1 MKKRLIALVLAL
13 IMCLYLMPS
22 ALAADNL
29 KPSVRLFVTIRDFN
43 ADGLLFEGRGNAMKE
58 LAAPV
63 LGADHKPVFD
73 LAKWQQLDGPNVTQA
88 HLDALFNDTPG
99 VNLSAQK
106 TITLKN
112 QGGYYIIDSAVD
124 EMDNRSDGFFPIDN
138 ELLGNEGRRH
148 NYHFS
153 VELHATFRYEKGN
166 TFLFRGDDD
175 VWVYFNNQL
184 CVDLGGA
191 HEAQS
196 ASVSID
202 ELVAN
207 GTLNIKEG
215 DAVSFDMF
223 YMERHTTESNLY
235 MKTNINFINFDNSD
249 WATFTIFDA
258 YQNDLIPDCL
268 MEADLSQ
275 PITRA
280 EFAAV
285 CVKACEKL
293 SGTPAL
299 SASVNPFTD
308 TQDIEVLKA
317 YNLGVTQGTSE
328 TTFSPDTLL
337 DREQAATML
346 TRVFQQATIPG
357 WPQNNPPLTYTKPAD
372 FADDADISSW
382 ARDSVYFM
390 AANKIIEGIG
400 NNLFAPR
407 AVTSE
412 QQARGYAQATR
423 EQALIIATRMVLNL
437 G

>member
-1 MKKRLIALVLAL
+1 
-13 IMCLYLMPS
+13 MCLGLMTP
-22 ALAADNL
+22 AMAAGAL
-29 KPSVRLFVTIRDFN
+29 KPSVKLYVTVRDFN
-43 ADGLLFEGRGNAMKE
+43 ADGLLFEGRGNAMKG

-63 LGADHKPVFD
+63 LGGDHKPVFD
-73 LAKWQQLDGPNVTQA
+73 LEKWQQLDGPDVTQA
-88 HLDALFNDTPG
+88 HLDALFHDTPG

-106 TITLKN
+106 TITLTN
-112 QGGYYIIDSAVD
+112 QDGYYIIDSAVD
-124 EMDNRSDGFFPIDN
+124 EMDKRSDGFFPIDD
-138 ELLGNEGRRH
+138 ELFGNEGRRH

-153 VELHATFRYEKGN
+153 VELHATFRYTKGN
-166 TFLFRGDDD
+166 TFFFRGDDD
-175 VWVYFNNQL
+175 VWVYFNDQL

-202 ELVAN
+202 DLVAD

-235 MKTNINFINFDNSD
+235 MKTNINFVNFDNSD

-258 YQNDLIPDCL
+258 YENGLIPDCL
-268 MEADLSQ
+268 LEADLSQ

-299 SASVNPFTD
+299 PASVNPFTD
-308 TQDIEVLKA
+308 TQDLEVLKA
-317 YNLGVTQGTSE
+317 YNLGVTQGTSS
-328 TTFSPDTLL
+328 TTFSPDLL
-337 DREQAATML
+337 LNREQAATML
-346 TRVFQQATIPG
+346 TRAFKRTTIPG
-357 WPQNNPPLTYTKPAD
+357 WPQNDPPLAYTKPAN
-372 FADDADISSW
+372 FADDAAISDW

-390 AANKIIEGIG
+390 AANDIIEGIG

-407 AVTSE
+407 AVTSDQE
-412 QQARGYAQATR
+412 AIGYAQATR